1 MPDTGTGNEGS
12 NDRLIL
18 RLTGST
24 ITQVKEPK
32 QAVHQLLQVPK
43 KNVFLNE
50 GRRAKVLIYVV
61 QSSRSLSI
69 ASHS

>member
-12 NDRLIL
+12 NDMLIL
-18 RLTGST
+18 RLIGST

-50 GRRAKVLIYVV
+50 R
-61 QSSRSLSI
+61 
-69 ASHS
+69 